1 MPSPRRSLRILTTL
15 LALVALVGLTATACS
30 KDDEKSKDK
39 TTTTE
44 KDDKSDD
51 EQSDDK
57 TTTTSSDDTTE
68 DTVSEEEF
76 TAAMEKTTSA
86 LESAKDACEVIDSWA
101 LISDVGTPS
110 GEEQNKQAVDLLVL
124 MVNRA
129 ADYTEDAAT
138 ADRMRAS
145 AKEFADYAEENG
157 YSDESIDFGG
167 EGPDLEAYQTMNEDM
182 SAFGT
187 AHPECMDMGTGDT
200 GTGDTSTTAAP

>member
-1 MPSPRRSLRILTTL
+1 MPSPRRTLRILTTL

-44 KDDKSDD
+44 KSDDKKSDD
-51 EQSDDK
+51 ESS
-57 TTTTSSDDTTE
+57 TTSADDTTE
-68 DTVSEEEF
+68 DTVSDEDF
-76 TAAMEKTTSA
+76 TAAVEGTTAA
-86 LESAKDACEVIDSWA
+86 LESAKDACEVIDSWS
-101 LISDVGTPS
+101 LMSDVGTPS
-110 GEEQNKQAVDLLVL
+110 GEKQNQQAVELLVL
-124 MVNRA
+124 MVTKA
-129 ADYTEDAAT
+129 ADNTEDAAT

-145 AKEFADYAEENG
+145 AEEFAAYAEENG

-182 SAFGT
+182 TAFVG

-200 GTGDTSTTAAP
+200 GSSTTTP